1 MFSLHVVFLMLF
13 LVSGS
18 VFMISLHALVT
29 TLDVFS
35 NAPSCI
41 VMVWFVFLN
50 SFNQLLSAAT
60 LLFLPF
66 PLCNMVSQNQDHIVQ
81 ERVAWLLLLLFH

>member
-1 MFSLHVVFLMLF
+1 MISSHVVFLMLL

-29 TLDVFS
+29 TLHVFS

-41 VMVWFVFLN
+41 VMVWFVF
-50 SFNQLLSAAT
+50 FI
-60 LLFLPF
+60 FKF
-66 PLCNMVSQNQDHIVQ
+66 V
-81 ERVAWLLLLLFH
+81 